1 MAKFIVIDGLD
12 GCGKATQVA
21 ELKKKLEER
30 GYSVYTLDFPNY
42 NSESSAA
49 VKMYLNG
56 EIGDNPSKLNP
67 YMCASF
73 YAVDRFINFEQK
85 YKKIFEDNDNTII
98 FSDRYLSANI
108 IYHGE
113 KIKDEIKRRNF
124 IKWCYEYECGLC
136 GLPIEDITIVLTLPP
151 EVSQKL
157 LEKRYAG
164 DVSKKD
170 IHEKDVNYLSE
181 CYDRIRNIIDYVNT
195 ISINDK
201 RINWAHLDCCDYS
214 KMEPKSIGSITDEL
228 LNIIMNIVK

>member
-98 FSDRYLSANI
+98 LSDRYLSANI
-108 IYHGE
+108 IYQGE
-113 KIKDEIKRRNF
+113 KIDSDDERYDF
-124 IKWCYEYECGLC
+124 IRWCYEYECGLC
-136 GLPIEDITIVLTLPP
+136 GLPIEDATIVLTLPP

-164 DVSKKD
+164 DTSKKD
-170 IHEKDVNYLSE
+170 IHEKDVNYLNE
-181 CYDRIRNIIDYVNT
+181 CYNR
-195 ISINDK
+195 K
-201 RINWAHLDCCDYS
+201 
-214 KMEPKSIGSITDEL
+214 
-228 LNIIMNIVK
+228 